1 MSPAKRTKKSAKP
14 TPVDAITHGDKRAN
28 LPTADAHDFVAPE
41 VERPIPLRYPRD
53 PTLDPQL
60 VWKGKDDQDGED
72 LVAEAPAIYIQEK
85 IDPRVIIENLR
96 QTAKHADEE
105 PELTLFD
112 TFDGLDE
119 MEIVDFYRHQA
130 NWSNRMILGDSLNV
144 MASLAERE
152 ALRGKVQMIYVD
164 PPYGIKFGS
173 NWQVSAR
180 KRDVRD
186 GKIEDAS
193 REVEQ
198 IKAFRDTWELGI
210 HSYLSY
216 LRDRL
221 AVAKDLLTE
230 SGSIFVQIGDENVHL
245 VRSVMDEV
253 FGSDNF
259 VAQIAFTKTGGFTAS
274 LIDRIYDVIL
284 WYAQDIRP
292 MKYRQLYV
300 PKIFGGAGSTGY
312 TLVELPDGT
321 DRAMTPEERRDP
333 TLLPTGSRIFDGTP
347 LSSAGAT
354 EEGSKRVHLRG
365 QGLPPS
371 LRVPLEDDGR
381 RAASPRNGGPNRT
394 AG

>member
-1 MSPAKRTKKSAKP
+1 MPARMDKTQGP
-14 TPVDAITHGDKRAN
+14 TPVDAITHADKRAN
-28 LPTADAHDFVAPE
+28 LPTADPRAQDFVTQE
-41 VERPIPLRYPRD
+41 MERPIPVHYERD

-60 VWKGKDDQDGED
+60 VWKGKDALDSED
-72 LVAEAPAIYIQEK
+72 LVADAPAIYIQEK

-96 QTAKHADEE
+96 DTAKRPDEE

-119 MEIVDFYRHQA
+119 LDLVDFYRHQA

-144 MASLAERE
+144 MASFAERE

-180 KRDVRD
+180 KRDVKD
-186 GKIEDAS
+186 GKLEDTS

-210 HSYLSY
+210 QSYLMY

-221 AVAKDLLTE
+221 TIAKDLLTE

-245 VRSVMDEV
+245 VRSLMDEV

-259 VAQIAFTKTGGFTAS
+259 IS
-274 LIDRIYDVIL
+274 LITFASTAGATSKFLPTVANFIL
-284 WYAQDIRP
+284 WYG
-292 MKYRQLYV
+292 K
-300 PKIFGGAGSTGY
+300 GNWSGS
-312 TLVELPDGT
+312 
-321 DRAMTPEERRDP
+321 
-333 TLLPTGSRIFDGTP
+333 
-347 LSSAGAT
+347 
-354 EEGSKRVHLRG
+354 
-365 QGLPPS
+365 
-371 LRVPLEDDGR
+371 
-381 RAASPRNGGPNRT
+381 
-394 AG
+394 